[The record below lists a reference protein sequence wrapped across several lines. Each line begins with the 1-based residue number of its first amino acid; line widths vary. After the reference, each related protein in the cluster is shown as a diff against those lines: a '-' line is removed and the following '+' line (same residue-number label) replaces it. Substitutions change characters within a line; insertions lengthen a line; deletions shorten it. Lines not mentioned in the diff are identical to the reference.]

1 MKALITGA
9 ASGIGRAIA
18 ERLAERPWDGSAQ
31 LLLADRNA
39 GKLAATAEALRARGA
54 EVVTVITDLA
64 EPDSGQRAVDAA
76 VAAFGGLDALAS
88 NAGTIRPAP
97 LAELSVEDYEYAFAV
112 NTRATW
118 LLAKAA
124 YPLLKASRGSIVATA
139 SMSSEFATPPLGTYA
154 ASKAAVVMLIK
165 QLAVEWGPDGIR
177 SNCVSPGA
185 TLTDMTAHVYS
196 NPEQRQMRASRI
208 PLGRIGAP
216 EDMANAAA
224 FLLGPDSAF
233 VNGVNLLVDGG
244 THNMLMPLMG
254 SGNGYAGKG

>member
-18 ERLAERPWDGSAQ
+18 ERLAERPWDGRAQ

-39 GKLAATAEALRARGA
+39 ARLEAVADALRQRGA
-54 EVVTVITDLA
+54 EVATAVADLA
-64 EPDSGQRAVDAA
+64 EVDAA
-76 VAAFGGLDALAS
+76 QRVVDIAATAFGGLDAIAS

-97 LAELSVEDYEYAFAV
+97 LAQLSLEDYEYAFAV

-124 YPLLKASRGSIVATA
+124 YPLLKASRGSLVVTA

-154 ASKAAVVMLIK
+154 ASKAAVVMLVK
-165 QLAVEWGPDGIR
+165 QLAVEWGGDGIR

-185 TLTDMTAHVYS
+185 TLTDMTAHVYA
-196 NPEQRQMRASRI
+196 NPEQRQMRESRI
-208 PLGRIGAP
+208 PLGRIGLP

-224 FLLGPDSAF
+224 FLLGPDAAF

-254 SGNGYAGKG
+254 SGSGYAGGR